1 MNQFIS
7 NIINYG
13 VKLIVQALTFI
24 PNLTKE
30 VFDEAIDLAIAQL
43 QSAKDTFAVAESQTV
58 AQKGEAMIYN
68 ALEVAQNSCDAAG
81 DTKADGIFV
90 ILENVDQEIES
101 GTFNIIKAITA
112 WIGAKKAA
120 KAAA

>member
-1 MNQFIS
+1 MNQFIQ

-30 VFDEAIDLAIAQL
+30 IFDEAIDLAIAQL
-43 QSAKDTFAVAESQTV
+43 TAAKETFAVAEAQTV
-58 AQKGEAMIYN
+58 AQKGEAMVYN

-81 DTKADGIFV
+81 DTKGDTIFA
-90 ILENVDQEIES
+90 ILETVDTEIED
-101 GTFNIIKAITA
+101 GTFNVFKAIGA
-112 WIGAKKAA
+112 WVATKKAA
-120 KAAA
+120 KTA